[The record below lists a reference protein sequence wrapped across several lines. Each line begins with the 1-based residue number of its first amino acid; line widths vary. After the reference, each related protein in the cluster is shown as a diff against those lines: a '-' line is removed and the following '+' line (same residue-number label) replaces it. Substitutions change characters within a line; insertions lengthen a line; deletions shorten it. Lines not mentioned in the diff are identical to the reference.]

1 MNPNTVPP
9 ETPYGVSAEEYG
21 PCHRAHTLEIY
32 KTCVEMADR
41 ISARRERANSF
52 FLTINAVLLGLLAH
66 GGLSDVARWVV
77 PVFGVIFCLVW
88 RQMIQS
94 YRALN
99 REKFTII
106 HAIER
111 HLPLR
116 PYHAEWAAIKGKE
129 GRADS
134 YVQFT
139 SLEGKAPEALIF
151 LHGILFVFFFV
162 KFPLV
167 AVWEYLSCLC

>member
-1 MNPNTVPP
+1 MKPQQPQSTS
-9 ETPYGVSAEEYG
+9 ETLKGVSEEAYG
-21 PCHRAHTLEIY
+21 DSHYRTHILDIY
-32 KTCVEMADR
+32 KMCVEMADR
-41 ISARRERANSF
+41 ISARRERANAF
-52 FLTINAVLLGLLAH
+52 FLTVNAILLGLLAH
-66 GGLSDVARWVV
+66 GGLSDSTKWII
-77 PVFGVIFCLVW
+77 PLFGVIFCLVW

-116 PYHAEWAAIKGKE
+116 PYHAEWEAIKGKE
-129 GRADS
+129 RSPDS

-139 SLEGKAPEALIF
+139 SLERKAPGGLIC
-151 LHGILFVFFFV
+151 LHGILFFV
-162 KFPLV
+162 PLV
-167 AVWEYLSCLC
+167 VAAWEYLSCLC